1 MVDCQIKL
9 CLNSW
14 RVHVGNAYTIM
25 MLMLGG
31 CLGGVVADDDENNE
45 CKSETNYDNADD
57 W

>member
-1 MVDCQIKL
+1 
-9 CLNSW
+9 
-14 RVHVGNAYTIM
+14 M

-45 CKSETNYDNADD
+45 CKSETNYDDADD